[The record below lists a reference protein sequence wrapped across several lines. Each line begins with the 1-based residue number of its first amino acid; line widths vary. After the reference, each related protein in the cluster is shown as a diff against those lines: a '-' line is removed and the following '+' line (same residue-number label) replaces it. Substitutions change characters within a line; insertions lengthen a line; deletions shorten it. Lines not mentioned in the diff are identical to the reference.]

1 MAIARPTSFAHEEAD
16 PYRLWAPHYPPR
28 AHNALMQAE
37 EAAML
42 GLLPDVRGATAIDA
56 GCGSGRYAALLLARG
71 ARRVIAIDRSM
82 AMLRQAAR
90 SVCTVRADLAG
101 VPVEDRSIDIVVSG
115 LVMMDVPSLPPI
127 VGEWARVLKMSGV
140 VICSTLHPRGR
151 AVGWTRTFHT
161 PDSNG
166 ALPSHW
172 HTCADFEAAFRSVGL
187 AIDAVLEPP
196 LDAATGRAG
205 TGDREPVALVV
216 RARARG

>member
-1 MAIARPTSFAHEEAD
+1 
-16 PYRLWAPHYPPR
+16 
-28 AHNALMQAE
+28 MQAE